1 MDIVDIVD
9 IVDVVDIV
17 DIGGIWVGANL
28 WQIDPPQTLHV
39 RARDLSV
46 KNTNV

>member
-1 MDIVDIVD
+1 MD

-17 DIGGIWVGANL
+17 DVGGIWVGANPP
-28 WQIDPPQTLHV
+28 QIDPPQTFMF
-39 RARDLSV
+39 RARDFSV